1 MTDVR
6 ETGTQVF
13 RELLPNLLPKGQADL
28 PRGGFADGLLEIGV
42 DNVFGRLWGR
52 DVICHSSGYAGFP
65 AAATA
70 NRIAGEALT
79 D

>member
-13 RELLPNLLPKGQADL
+13 RELLPRLLPATGRRICLAAVS
-28 PRGGFADGLLEIGV
+28 PTELLEIGV

-52 DVICHSSGYAGFP
+52 DVICHSSGYAGIP
-65 AAATA
+65 RAPRPRTGSPGK
-70 NRIAGEALT
+70 R
-79 D
+79 